1 MSRRRQDLEIK
12 KRLKVAIKAAEKV
25 GRMLIDNFN
34 RPIKF
39 VKKKDGSLVTKIDIK
54 AEKIIVDLI
63 RRYFPEDNILAE
75 ESLDYR
81 FDSAYRWIID
91 PLDGTHNFIRGIN
104 VFGTSIALQ
113 NKKEVIVGVINMPLA
128 GGLYHAER
136 GKGAYLNGKKI
147 AVSKKKLNE
156 ATIVY
161 DSSIEKEKNIM
172 LAGLGKITDKI
183 FNFRMFG
190 STAAGLTY
198 VAEGKVEAEIEFN
211 DAVWDFAAGLL
222 LVEEAG
228 GKVSDFAGGK
238 WSTDTIKYVAS
249 NGKVHNGLL
258 KCLSKK

>member
-1 MSRRRQDLEIK
+1 MSRQKRELEVD
-12 KRLKVAIKAAEKV
+12 KRLKLAIRAAEKA
-25 GRMLIDNFN
+25 GRMLVDNFD

-39 VKKKDGSLVTKIDIK
+39 IRKKDGSLVTKIDLK
-54 AEKIIVDLI
+54 AEKIIVGLI
-63 RRYFPEDNILAE
+63 KKYFPKDNILAE
-75 ESLDYR
+75 ESPNYT
-81 FDSAYRWIID
+81 FDSEYRWIID

-104 VFGTSIALQ
+104 IFGTSIALQ
-113 NKKEVIVGVINMPLA
+113 NKKEVVVGVINMPLA
-128 GGLYHAER
+128 GGLYHAQR
-136 GKGAYLNGKKI
+136 GKGCYLNGKRIK
-147 AVSKKKLNE
+147 VSKKKIKD

-161 DSSIEKEKNIM
+161 DSSIEKEKTAM
-172 LAGLGKITDKI
+172 LRVLGAMADKI

-228 GKVSDFAGGK
+228 GMVSDFKGK
-238 WSTDTIKYVAS
+238 RWSIDTKKYVAS
-249 NGKVHNGLL
+249 NGKVHKDLL